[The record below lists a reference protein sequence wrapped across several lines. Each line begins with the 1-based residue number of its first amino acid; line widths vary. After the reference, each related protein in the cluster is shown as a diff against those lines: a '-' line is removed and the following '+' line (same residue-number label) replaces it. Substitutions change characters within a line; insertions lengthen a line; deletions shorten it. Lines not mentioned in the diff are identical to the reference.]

1 MDVALQKAEM
11 IGGELKDANEM
22 ALANR
27 FESSIIIRKRSGN
40 PGGGV
45 MKETILLVD
54 VDPERAD
61 MICDLLTA
69 HEINVRR
76 CRNIDETTNA
86 INSEN
91 LPAVIVV
98 HCALVHRSFTEL
110 ARLRTHPHVKL
121 LFYCTDKD
129 EKSGP
134 VLKLPE
140 ELKEI
145 ILRIVESTRNLA
157 RAS

>member
-1 MDVALQKAEM
+1 MKSEM
-11 IGGELKDANEM
+11 IGGNVKDANEM
-22 ALANR
+22 AQTNC
-27 FESSIIIRKRSGN
+27 FEGSIVMGKKSRNEDGR
-40 PGGGV
+40 V

-61 MICDLLTA
+61 MICHLLTSHDIRA
-69 HEINVRR
+69 RR
-76 CRNIDETTNA
+76 CRNIDETTEA
-86 INSEN
+86 VNSEN
-91 LPAVIVV
+91 LPAVIVA
-98 HCALVHRSFTEL
+98 HCSLVHRSFTEL
-110 ARLRTHPHVKL
+110 AKLRTHPHVKL

-145 ILRIVESTRNLA
+145 ILRIVESTKNLA

>member
-1 MDVALQKAEM
+1 MDVAKGVMEM
-11 IGGELKDANEM
+11 MEGKMKEANEITQ
-22 ALANR
+22 LNR
-27 FESSIIIRKRSGN
+27 FESSFVMRKGAENRTEE
-40 PGGGV
+40 V

-61 MICDLLTA
+61 MICHLLSS
-69 HEINVRR
+69 HEITAKR
-76 CRNIDETTNA
+76 CRNLDETIQA
-86 INSEN
+86 VNSDT
-91 LPAVIVV
+91 LPAVIVA
-98 HCALVHRSFTEL
+98 HCSLVHRSFTEL

-134 VLKLPE
+134 VVKLPE

-157 RAS
+157 KAS

>member
-1 MDVALQKAEM
+1 MKA
-11 IGGELKDANEM
+11 ANEM
-22 ALANR
+22 KMTGANR
-27 FESSIIIRKRSGN
+27 FEGSYVMRNNADSWN
-40 PGGGV
+40 EEV
-45 MKETILLVD
+45 MKDTILLVD

-61 MICDLLTA
+61 MICQLLSS
-69 HEINVRR
+69 HEISARR
-76 CRNIDETTNA
+76 CRNLEETTQA
-86 INSEN
+86 VNSDN
-91 LPAVIVV
+91 LPAVIVA
-98 HCALVHRSFTEL
+98 HCSLVHRSFTEL

-134 VLKLPE
+134 VMKLPE

-145 ILRIVESTRNLA
+145 ILRIVESTKNLA